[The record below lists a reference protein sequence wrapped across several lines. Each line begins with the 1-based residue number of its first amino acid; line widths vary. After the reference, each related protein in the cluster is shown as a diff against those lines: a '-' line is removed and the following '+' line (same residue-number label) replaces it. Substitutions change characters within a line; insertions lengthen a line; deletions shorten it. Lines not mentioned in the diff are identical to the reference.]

1 MDLTSSYVSSS
12 LIGIKET
19 WPPICAI
26 LNFYGGKSIYWMKN
40 KSSELAVLT
49 DGKNLI
55 PELVLICVRGIL
67 KISPLKYLYISRSVM
82 IFNIWLKN
90 KET

>member
-1 MDLTSSYVSSS
+1 
-12 LIGIKET
+12 
-19 WPPICAI
+19 
-26 LNFYGGKSIYWMKN
+26 MKN

-67 KISPLKYLYISRSVM
+67 KISPLKHLDISKSV
-82 IFNIWLKN
+82 IVFNI
-90 KET
+90 

>member
-1 MDLTSSYVSSS
+1 
-12 LIGIKET
+12 
-19 WPPICAI
+19 
-26 LNFYGGKSIYWMKN
+26 MKN

-82 IFNIWLKN
+82 IFNI
-90 KET
+90 